1 MSGNAVVVIEDFAT
15 SHFLKSFA
23 KKYKHHWDVTLDA
36 IIAELTRIE
45 ALLQTDKA
53 TIISETETIKI
64 IKTQFRVVG
73 TKESAKTSGNRT
85 IVAWHTEEHRVSV
98 LLVYS
103 KTDLASKNETAAWQ
117 KLITEHYPE
126 YSNIL

>member
-1 MSGNAVVVIEDFAT
+1 MSGNAIVVIEDFAT

-23 KKYKHHWDVTLDA
+23 KKYKHHWDVTQDA

-53 TIISETETIKI
+53 AIIVETDTVKI
-64 IKTQFRVVG
+64 IKTKFRVAG

-85 IVAWHTEEHRVSV
+85 IVAWHTDEHRVSV

-103 KTDLASKNETAAWQ
+103 KTDLASKNETTAWQ
-117 KLITEHYPE
+117 KLISEHYPQ
-126 YSNIL
+126 YSDVL